1 MHEQGIED
9 FPTRQTSKQTA
20 HTKMAASRS
29 HRSRRAVIIGG
40 SMSGL
45 FSAAFL
51 RQIGWDVDVF
61 ERSPVELV
69 GRGAG
74 ITTHPELLEALEKSG
89 AGTRDLGIEVERR
102 ITIDRHGRVIG
113 ERRLPQILTSWDRL
127 QRLLRETIDPA
138 HYHLGHTFE
147 RVEQDGSGI
156 RVHFAEGRT
165 ESADLLIGGD
175 GIRSGVRAQVAPE
188 VQPIYAG
195 YYIWRGAP
203 NEADLA
209 PETLTSIF
217 PYFTFFLP
225 ERQQVIGYP
234 IAGFDNDLRVGHR
247 RYNFIWYRV
256 GDSPTLERMCVDAHG
271 QQHAF
276 SVPPPLIRAD
286 LIAEMRADAE
296 TIMPGAFLDVLRNIE
311 QPFFTPIYD
320 FSSPR
325 IVYGRVVLVGDAASS
340 SRPHM
345 GFGVAKAGGDA
356 QALADALRGHDNI
369 DAALAR
375 YNAVRQPIGERIMLH
390 GRKLGT
396 HMGVDLKTDEDRRM
410 WKLLQD
416 YRAMMDWIAVPNFLA
431 R

>member
-1 MHEQGIED
+1 
-9 FPTRQTSKQTA
+9 
-20 HTKMAASRS
+20 MAAPSKR
-29 HRSRRAVIIGG
+29 RGRRAVIIGG

-45 FSAAFL
+45 FTAAFL
-51 RQIGWDVDVF
+51 RRIGWDVDVF

-89 AGTRDLGIEVERR
+89 AGTRDLGIEVAKR
-102 ITIDRHGRVIG
+102 ITIDRQGRVIG
-113 ERRLPQILTSWDRL
+113 ERPLRQILTSWDRL

-147 RVEQDGSGI
+147 RVEQESSGVLV
-156 RVHFAEGRT
+156 RFAEGRI
-165 ESADLLIGGD
+165 ERADLLVGGD
-175 GIRSGVRAQVAPE
+175 GIRSGVRAQVAPQ
-188 VQPIYAG
+188 VQPIYSG

-209 PETLTSIF
+209 PQTLASIF
-217 PYFTFFLP
+217 PYFVFFLP

-234 IAGFDNDLRVGHR
+234 IAGLDNDLRPGHR

-256 GDSPTLERMCVDAHG
+256 GDAQTLKDMCIDQNG
-271 QQHAF
+271 RQHEF
-276 SVPPPLIRAD
+276 SVPPPLIRKD
-286 LIAEMRADAE
+286 LIAQMRADAE
-296 TIMPGAFLDVLRNIE
+296 KIMPGAFVDCLRNIE
-311 QPFFTPIYD
+311 RPFFTPIYD
-320 FSSPR
+320 FSAPS
-325 IVYGRVVLVGDAASS
+325 IVHGRVALVGDAGAS

-356 QALADALRGHDNI
+356 QALADALDAYDDI
-369 DAALAR
+369 DAALAA

-396 HMGVDLKTDEDRRM
+396 HLGVDLKTDEDRRM
-410 WKLLQD
+410 WKLLQEYD
-416 YRAMMDWIAVPNFLA
+416 AMMDWIAVPNFLA
-431 R
+431 AYR